1 MPHGKTCPNCEQ
13 GDLKVFFDV
22 KSVPVHSVLLM
33 PTREIA
39 MGFPRGDIALGY
51 CAKCGFISNTV
62 FDPTVHNYSAQYEET
77 QGFSATFRQFH
88 RKLAAELIEKYGLR
102 GKKVIEIGCGKGE
115 FLSLLCEM
123 GPNSGVGFDPAF
135 VSDRN
140 PAPEGAEIEFVT
152 DFYGE
157 KYSQVHGDFVCC
169 KMTLEHIPD
178 TARFLRTVRRSMGDR
193 FDSVVFFQ
201 VPDMPRVL
209 QDVAFWDIY
218 YEHCSYFSAES
229 LSYLFRDTGFDVL
242 EVWTDYG
249 DQYLMIAARPSR
261 GATGR
266 SAAGTANGKDL
277 TAKIAYFTEKQRAT
291 VDFWKRK
298 LAELRNRGERA
309 VVWGSGSKGVAFL
322 TALGLNGPESGV
334 EYVVDIN
341 PFRVGKFMAGAGQEI
356 VSPAFLKEY
365 RPDLAVVMNPI
376 YCPEIEA
383 ELLEMGLGTEVVSV

>member
-1 MPHGKTCPNCEQ
+1 M
-13 GDLKVFFDV
+13 
-22 KSVPVHSVLLM
+22 
-33 PTREIA
+33 
-39 MGFPRGDIALGY
+39 
-51 CAKCGFISNTV
+51 
-62 FDPTVHNYSAQYEET
+62 
-77 QGFSATFRQFH
+77 
-88 RKLAAELIEKYGLR
+88 
-102 GKKVIEIGCGKGE
+102 
-115 FLSLLCEM
+115 
-123 GPNSGVGFDPAF
+123 
-135 VSDRN
+135 
-140 PAPEGAEIEFVT
+140 
-152 DFYGE
+152 
-157 KYSQVHGDFVCC
+157 HGDFVCC
-169 KMTLEHIPD
+169 KTTLYD
-178 TARFLRTVRRSMGDR
+178 
-193 FDSVVFFQ
+193 
-201 VPDMPRVL
+201 
-209 QDVAFWDIY
+209 
-218 YEHCSYFSAES
+218 
-229 LSYLFRDTGFDVL
+229 
-242 EVWTDYG
+242 
-249 DQYLMIAARPSR
+249 DQYPMIAERPSR

-277 TAKIAYFTEKQRAT
+277 TAKIAYFTEKQRAP